1 MNQMINLDLGR
12 STVHPTYLEAKVRSL
27 QAAQGKLNSSDELL
41 TGWAKFPQVDKDPEL
56 QRLIRT
62 AEEIRKKCDIL
73 VVVGIGGSYLG
84 AKAAI
89 EALGRPFQRARGGD
103 SPKVIFAGYNL
114 SGVWHHE
121 LLEELREQEICVCVI
136 SKSGSTAEAGI
147 AFSVV
152 KNLVYQKYGR
162 IEGRK
167 RIYAITDKEKGLL
180 REESLRNGYVTFD
193 IPDDVGGR
201 YSVLTAVG
209 LLPMAVAG
217 IDISAMLKGARDGAG
232 VWLKEDISLPG
243 QLAMT
248 RRALFEQGKVIE
260 IFESFEPRLAYFA
273 EWLKQLFG
281 ESEGKNGTGIFP
293 ASLQFSTDLHSMGQ
307 FLQDGNQI
315 FFETVMAILE
325 EEKDIVAPDDAG
337 ELYGGKSMNAVNQA
351 AMDGVIAAHE
361 QAGIPIIKVELPE
374 LNAYYFGQ
382 LIYFFEMTCALSC
395 YLLEVNPYDQP
406 GVEQYKAEMKRC
418 LRQKMVEK

>member
-1 MNQMINLDLGR
+1 MNQMINLDLAR
-12 STVHPTYLEAKVRSL
+12 STVDPAELSGKQSKLA
-27 QAAQGKLNSSDELL
+27 AAQERLQSTDELL
-41 TGWAKFPQVDKDPEL
+41 TGWTRLPETDSDQEL
-56 QRLIRT
+56 QRIVQT
-62 AEEIRKKCDIL
+62 AEEIRRKCDIL

-89 EALGRPFQRARGGD
+89 EALGRSFQRAKGGD
-103 SPKVIFAGYNL
+103 LPKVIFAGYNL

-121 LLEELREQEICVCVI
+121 LLEEIKDQELCVCVI
-136 SKSGSTAEAGI
+136 SKSGSTAEPGI
-147 AFSVV
+147 AFSVM
-152 KNLVYQKYGR
+152 KNLLYQKYGR
-162 IEGRK
+162 AEGRH

-180 REESLRNGYVTFD
+180 REESMRNGYTTFV

-217 IDISAMLKGARDGAG
+217 IDIIDMLRGAKDGAA
-232 VWLKEDISLPG
+232 VWLKEKQSAPG
-243 QLAMT
+243 QLAMI
-248 RRALFEQGKVIE
+248 RRALFGQGKAIE
-260 IFESFEPRLAYFA
+260 IFESYEPRLGYFA

-315 FFETVMAILE
+315 FFETVLTVLK
-325 EEKDIVAPDDAG
+325 EEKDIVAPADAG
-337 ELYGGKSMNAVNQA
+337 ALYGGKSMNAVNRA

-361 QAGIPIIKVELPE
+361 QVGIPIIKIEIPQLT
-374 LNAYYFGQ
+374 AYYFGQ
-382 LIYFFEMTCALSC
+382 LIYFFEMTCALGC

-418 LRQKMVEK
+418 LEMKNKG